1 MRKIRV
7 ALTAFAVAVLAMGG
21 LRALADAALLM
32 EEPYAQFGAF
42 NPTGHAAIYLNH
54 ICAESPTRLRPC
66 RPGEPGAVI
75 SRYHKIDGYD
85 WLAIP
90 LVPYLYAVE
99 RVEDVPATADAA
111 LEASLRDRYR
121 REHLLALAPDVAE
134 GKKAGEA
141 PDGEWTQLV
150 GASYDRRIYGF
161 QIQTTA
167 EEDER
172 FMNKFNDSPNVGHFN
187 LLFHNCADFSRTLL
201 NVYYPHG
208 VHRNFFVDLGITTP
222 KQVAR
227 SLTKYAGSHPE
238 LTFSTF
244 LIPQVPGSI
253 ERSHSID
260 GVMESVVKSKKY
272 VLPLAVLTPQVA
284 AGMVVAYLTDGRF
297 KAPKDATVEMVP
309 GQYATK
315 TAAETAPAEVPGA
328 GVHGAGVPGALETQ
342 ASIAVAVDSAVTTRI
357 VLVHLESGVGVH
369 HQRIRPRPAASAAS
383 AN

>member
-1 MRKIRV
+1 MRRIRV
-7 ALTAFAVAVLAMGG
+7 ALTAFAVVMLAIGG
-21 LRALADAALLM
+21 LRARADAALLM
-32 EEPYAQFGAF
+32 EEPYAEFGAF

-54 ICAESPTRLRPC
+54 VCAESPTRLRPC
-66 RPGEPGAVI
+66 RAGEPGAVI

-99 RVEDVPATADAA
+99 RVEDVPSTADAA

-121 REHLLALAPDVAE
+121 REHLLAFAPDVVE

-141 PDGEWTQLV
+141 PGGEWTQLI

-172 FMNKFNDSPNVGHFN
+172 FMNKFNDSSNEGHFN

-201 NVYYPHG
+201 NVYYPHS

-227 SLTKYAGSHPE
+227 SLTKYADHHPE

-244 LIPQVPGSI
+244 MIPQVPGGI
-253 ERSHSID
+253 KRSHPID

-272 VLPLAVLTPQVA
+272 VLPLAVLDPEVT
-284 AGMVVAYLTDGRF
+284 AGLVVAYLADGRF
-297 KAPKDATVEMVP
+297 ATPKDATVEIVP
-309 GQYATK
+309 GGAVTK
-315 TAAETAPAEVPGA
+315 GAEPTARTTSGRTSNTLPGA
-328 GVHGAGVPGALETQ
+328 VET
-342 ASIAVAVDSAVTTRI
+342 RHP
-357 VLVHLESGVGVH
+357 L
-369 HQRIRPRPAASAAS
+369 PPPAAGPQ
-383 AN
+383 

>member
-1 MRKIRV
+1 MKRIRV
-7 ALTAFAVAVLAMGG
+7 ALTAVAVMVSAMGG
-21 LRALADAALLM
+21 VRARADAALLM

-66 RPGEPGAVI
+66 RPSEPGAVI

-99 RVEDVPATADAA
+99 RVEDVPATADAE

-121 REHLLALAPDVAE
+121 RNHLLEYAPDVAE

-141 PDGEWTQLV
+141 PGGEWTQLV

-161 QIQTTA
+161 QIQTTP
-167 EEDER
+167 EEDEQ
-172 FMNKFNDSPNVGHFN
+172 FMNKFNDSRNDGHFN

-201 NVYYPHG
+201 NVYYPHA

-227 SLTKYAGSHPE
+227 SLTKYADRHPE
-238 LTFSTF
+238 LAFSTF
-244 LIPQVPGSI
+244 MIPQVPGSI
-253 ERSHSID
+253 KRSHPID
-260 GVMESVVKSKKY
+260 GVLESVVKSKKY
-272 VLPLAVLTPQVA
+272 VLPLAVLNPELT
-284 AGMVVAYLTDGRF
+284 AGLVVAYLTDGRF
-297 KAPKDATVEMVP
+297 KAPKDATVEIVP
-309 GQYATK
+309 GEPATR
-315 TAAETAPAEVPGA
+315 TADASPGEVLATPETQPVTGTPTEVPG
-328 GVHGAGVPGALETQ
+328 VPATRRPLP
-342 ASIAVAVDSAVTTRI
+342 VPTTP
-357 VLVHLESGVGVH
+357 
-369 HQRIRPRPAASAAS
+369 Q
-383 AN
+383 

>member
-1 MRKIRV
+1 MKSVRV
-7 ALTAFAVAVLAMGG
+7 ALMAFGLVVLAIGG
-21 LRALADAALLM
+21 LRARADAALLM

-75 SRYHKIDGYD
+75 SRYHKISGYD

-99 RVEDVPATADAA
+99 RVEDVPSTADAA
-111 LEASLRDRYR
+111 LEATLRDRYR
-121 REHLLALAPDVAE
+121 RDHLLAYAPDVPD
-134 GKKAGEA
+134 GKKEGDAA
-141 PDGEWTQLV
+141 TGEWTQLI

-167 EEDER
+167 EEDVE

-201 NVYYPHG
+201 NVYYPHAI
-208 VHRNFFVDLGITTP
+208 HRNFFVDVGITTP

-227 SLTKYAGSHPE
+227 SLTKYANRHPE

-253 ERSHSID
+253 ERSHPID
-260 GVMESVVKSKKY
+260 GVLESVVKSKKY
-272 VLPLAVLTPQVA
+272 VVPLAVLNPEVT
-284 AGMVVAYLTDGRF
+284 AGLVVAYLTDGRF
-297 KAPKDATVEMVP
+297 KAPKDATVEIVP
-309 GQYATK
+309 GEAVTQSAQPASTPVF
-315 TAAETAPAEVPGA
+315 TELPAESPEARRPLPVPA
-328 GVHGAGVPGALETQ
+328 TIPQ
-342 ASIAVAVDSAVTTRI
+342 
-357 VLVHLESGVGVH
+357 
-369 HQRIRPRPAASAAS
+369 
-383 AN
+383 

>member
-1 MRKIRV
+1 MRGTRV
-7 ALTAFAVAVLAMGG
+7 ALAAFAVVVLAIGG
-21 LRALADAALLM
+21 LRARGDAALLM
-32 EEPYAQFGAF
+32 EEPYAEFGAF

-66 RPGEPGAVI
+66 GAGEPGAVI

-99 RVEDVPATADAA
+99 RVKDVPSMADAA
-111 LEASLRDRYR
+111 LEASLRDQYR
-121 REHLLALAPDVAE
+121 RRHLLALAPDVPD

-172 FMNKFNDSPNVGHFN
+172 FMDEFNDSRNVGHFN
-187 LLFHNCADFSRTLL
+187 LLFHNCADFSKMLL
-201 NVYYPHG
+201 NVYYPHS

-227 SLTKYAGSHPE
+227 SLTKYADHHPE
-238 LTFSTF
+238 LRFSTF
-244 LIPQVPGSI
+244 MIPQVPGSI
-253 ERSHSID
+253 KRSHPID

-272 VLPLAVLTPQVA
+272 VVPLAVLNPEIT
-284 AGMVVAYLTDGRF
+284 AGLVVAYLTDGRF
-297 KAPKDATVEMVP
+297 KAPKDATVEIVP
-309 GQYATK
+309 GGTSARSVQSDAGK
-315 TAAETAPAEVPGA
+315 SPG
-328 GVHGAGVPGALETQ
+328 GVPAAVETRRSLSTP
-342 ASIAVAVDSAVTTRI
+342 ASP
-357 VLVHLESGVGVH
+357 
-369 HQRIRPRPAASAAS
+369 Q
-383 AN
+383 

>member
-1 MRKIRV
+1 MREMRAAFIV
-7 ALTAFAVAVLAMGG
+7 FAVLALAMGG
-21 LRALADAALLM
+21 LKARADAALLM

-54 ICAESPTRLRPC
+54 VCAESPTRLRPC

-99 RVEDVPATADAA
+99 RVEDVPMTADAE

-121 REHLLALAPDVAE
+121 RDHLLAVAPDVAE
-134 GKKAGEA
+134 GKRAGEA
-141 PDGEWTQLV
+141 PGGEWTQLI

-167 EEDER
+167 DEDER
-172 FMNKFNDSPNVGHFN
+172 FMNKFNDSRNEGHFN

-208 VHRNFFVDLGITTP
+208 IHRNFFVDLGITTP

-227 SLTKYAGSHPE
+227 SLTKYADRHPE

-244 LIPQVPGSI
+244 MIPQVPGSI
-253 ERSHSID
+253 KRSHPID

-272 VLPLAVLTPQVA
+272 VLPLAVLDPEVA
-284 AGMVVAYLTDGRF
+284 AGLVVAYLTDGRF
-297 KAPKDATVEMVP
+297 KAPKDATVEIIP
-309 GQYATK
+309 GGTVTSEGETTP
-315 TAAETAPAEVPGA
+315 TALPGTT
-328 GVHGAGVPGALETQ
+328 PGALEK
-342 ASIAVAVDSAVTTRI
+342 R
-357 VLVHLESGVGVH
+357 
-369 HQRIRPRPAASAAS
+369 RPLPPPAGPQ
-383 AN
+383 

>member
-1 MRKIRV
+1 MRRIRV
-7 ALTAFAVAVLAMGG
+7 ALTAFAVVVLAMGG
-21 LRALADAALLM
+21 LRARADAALLM
-32 EEPYAQFGAF
+32 EEPYAEFGAF
-42 NPTGHAAIYLNH
+42 NPTGHAAIYLHH

-66 RPGEPGAVI
+66 RASEPGAVI

-99 RVEDVPATADAA
+99 RVQDVPSTADAA

-121 REHLLALAPDVAE
+121 RQHLLAFAPDIAA

-141 PDGEWTQLV
+141 PGGEWTQLI

-167 EEDER
+167 ADDER
-172 FMNKFNDSPNVGHFN
+172 FMDKFNDSPNVGHFN
-187 LLFHNCADFSRTLL
+187 LLFHNCADFSKTLL
-201 NVYYPHG
+201 NVYYPHS

-227 SLTKYAGSHPE
+227 SLTKYADRHPE

-244 LIPQVPGSI
+244 MIPQVPGSI
-253 ERSHSID
+253 KRSHPID

-272 VLPLAVLTPQVA
+272 VVPLAVLNPEVT
-284 AGMVVAYLTDGRF
+284 AGLVIAYLTDGRF
-297 KAPKDATVEMVP
+297 AAPKNATVDIIP
-309 GQYATK
+309 GETVTK
-315 TAAETAPAEVPGA
+315 GAEPEAGTTSGTLPGA
-328 GVHGAGVPGALETQ
+328 VET
-342 ASIAVAVDSAVTTRI
+342 R
-357 VLVHLESGVGVH
+357 
-369 HQRIRPRPAASAAS
+369 RPMPRPGPQ
-383 AN
+383 

>member
-1 MRKIRV
+1 MRRIGV
-7 ALTAFAVAVLAMGG
+7 AQIVLAVVASAIGG
-21 LRALADAALLM
+21 VQARADAALLM
-32 EEPYAQFGAF
+32 EEPFGQFGAF

-66 RPGEPGAVI
+66 RAGEPGAVI

-99 RVEDVPATADAA
+99 RVEDVPSMADAP

-121 REHLLALAPDVAE
+121 RDHLLLYAPDVAE

-141 PDGEWTQLV
+141 PSGEWTQLI

-161 QIQTTA
+161 QIQTA
-167 EEDER
+167 PEEDEQ
-172 FMNKFNDSPNVGHFN
+172 FMNKFNDSRNEGHFN

-208 VHRNFFVDLGITTP
+208 IHRNYFVDLGITTP

-227 SLTKYAGSHPE
+227 SLTKYAEHHPE
-238 LTFSTF
+238 LTFATF
-244 LIPQVPGSI
+244 MIPQVPGSI
-253 ERSHSID
+253 KRSHPID

-272 VLPLAVLTPQVA
+272 VLPLAVLNPEVT
-284 AGMVVAYLTDGRF
+284 AGFVVAYLTDGRF
-297 KAPKDATVEMVP
+297 KAPKDATVEIVP
-309 GQYATK
+309 GEPVTRSAKPTP
-315 TAAETAPAEVPGA
+315 ETTPGP
-328 GVHGAGVPGALETQ
+328 VPGALEM
-342 ASIAVAVDSAVTTRI
+342 R
-357 VLVHLESGVGVH
+357 
-369 HQRIRPRPAASAAS
+369 RPLPPPATPQ
-383 AN
+383 